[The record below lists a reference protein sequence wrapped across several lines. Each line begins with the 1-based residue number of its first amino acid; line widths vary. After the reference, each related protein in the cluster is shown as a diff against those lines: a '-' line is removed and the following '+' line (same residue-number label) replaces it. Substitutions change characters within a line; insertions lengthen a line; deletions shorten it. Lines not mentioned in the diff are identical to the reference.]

1 MESKVQPNQT
11 SPQNLGL
18 GPISNVQD
26 KIELA
31 DDLLLQNE
39 QFKKNVAIPYFKD
52 IYKDLS
58 ERSDKKAKGIN
69 RVVFLEYVNLPGIIS
84 ERFFKIVDENNDE
97 YID

>member
-52 IYKDLS
+52 IYKD
-58 ERSDKKAKGIN
+58 IQ
-69 RVVFLEYVNLPGIIS
+69 
-84 ERFFKIVDENNDE
+84 
-97 YID
+97 